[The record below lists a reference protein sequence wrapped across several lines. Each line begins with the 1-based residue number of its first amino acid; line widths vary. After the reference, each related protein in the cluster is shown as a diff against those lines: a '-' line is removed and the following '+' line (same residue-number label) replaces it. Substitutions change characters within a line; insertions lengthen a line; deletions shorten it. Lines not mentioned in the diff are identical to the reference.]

1 MSDQPRVVLLGA
13 GPAGVG
19 GAWKLRQLQRARV
32 TVLEQKETPGG
43 IAGSFEFGEMRV
55 DFGSHRLHPA
65 TDPAIMADI
74 QSLLGPDLRRRPR
87 HGRIR
92 LRGRWIH
99 FPLKPQDLLLRLDP
113 GFALGTLRDMVAKPF
128 RAGPAGDSFADVLH
142 HNLGPTICDSFYF
155 PYARKIWG
163 RDPGELSGIQARRRV
178 SAGSFGKLIRKVLS
192 ALPGLRP
199 PGAGTF
205 FYPVGGYG
213 RISEAYADAAVGLGA
228 DLRFGRRV
236 TRLVPPD
243 DDGATWLV
251 EAEHHGETE
260 VHEAD
265 QVWSTLP
272 ITILARL
279 LDGNVPDEV
288 REAAASLEYRS
299 MLLVYLA
306 LPVQQFTEY
315 DAHYFPEASVR
326 ITRLQEPK
334 NYPGV
339 QEPLG
344 RTVLC
349 AELPAARTDP
359 AWTMDD
365 AALGQLV
372 ADDLATAG
380 IPLPAPA
387 VAVHVERLP
396 QAYPIYREGYEQHFE
411 VLDAWAESM
420 PRLLSYGRQGLF
432 AHDNTHHALAMA
444 YAAAECLGPSGFNHE
459 RWAAYRAEF
468 EKHVVED

>member
-1 MSDQPRVVLLGA
+1 MSRTPRVVILGA

-19 GAWKLRQLQRARV
+19 AAWKLRQLDRAEV
-32 TVLEQKETPGG
+32 TVLEQKATPGG
-43 IAGSFEFGEMRV
+43 IAGSFDFGGMRV

-74 QSLLGPDLRRRPR
+74 KGLLGDDLRDRPR

-128 RAGPAGDSFADVLH
+128 RGGPAADSFAAVLLA
-142 HNLGPTICDSFYF
+142 NLGPTICRSFYF

-163 RDPGELSGIQARRRV
+163 REPEALSGIQARRRV
-178 SAGSFGKLIRKVLS
+178 SAGSFLKLIRKVLT
-192 ALPGLRP
+192 AVPGLRP
-199 PGAGTF
+199 KGAGRF

-213 RISEAYADAAVGLGA
+213 RISEAYADAATGSGA

-236 TRLVPPD
+236 TRLIPPEG
-243 DDGATWLV
+243 DGSPWLV
-251 EAEHHGETE
+251 EAEHEGGTE
-260 VHEAD
+260 RYEAD
-265 QVWSTLP
+265 HVWSTLP

-279 LDGNVPDEV
+279 LGGQVPAEV
-288 REAAASLEYRS
+288 REAAASLQYRS
-299 MLLVYLA
+299 MILVYLE
-306 LPVQQFTEY
+306 LPVQQFTEF
-315 DAHYFPEASVR
+315 DAHYFPETAVR

-339 QEPLG
+339 QEPRG

-349 AELPAARTDP
+349 AELPAAKDDSVW
-359 AWTMDD
+359 AMDD
-365 AALGQLV
+365 AALARVV
-372 ADDLATAG
+372 AEDLATAG
-380 IPLPAPA
+380 IPLPAAP

-396 QAYPIYREGYEQHFE
+396 QAYPIYLTGYEHPFGT
-411 VLDAWAESM
+411 LDRWAESL

-444 YAAAECLGPSGFNHE
+444 YAAAECLEPAGFNHE
-459 RWAAYRAEF
+459 RWAEYRAEF
-468 EKHVVED
+468 ARHVVED